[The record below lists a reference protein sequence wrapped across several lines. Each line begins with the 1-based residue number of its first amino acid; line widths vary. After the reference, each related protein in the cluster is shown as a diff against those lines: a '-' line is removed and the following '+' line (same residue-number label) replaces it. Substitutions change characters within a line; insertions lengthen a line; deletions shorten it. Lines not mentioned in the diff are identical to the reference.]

1 MDTNYYQSS
10 YTVLIITMVTFLL
23 IMFTLKIVTPNSLN
37 KSFGKQIFFTGPML
51 LIFVLLIM
59 EYLYFKQN
67 PYNTFLYS
75 LFNIL
80 KWSPDNFN
88 KLIIFVIVLVGLFTV
103 LMLLGLGDVFQTNP
117 PENNVQTIMNFII
130 IAIFVIIAGFTYKHY
145 ANKDEQTLDSM
156 SVPKEIRDAIK
167 FRNKYVIIFA
177 AFMFSM
183 FLLYILNPFDIM
195 SNYLTPIMFFTLFM
209 GMCFM
214 IIIVMYNYFLDLPIK
229 DNKIKDENLIVR
241 KLIEIKDKIGIA
253 HWLIKLSYILA
264 ALAAAGLVIYGF
276 LALTGVFKFDETS
289 PKSWISTI
297 LNFLILF
304 AVLGI
309 IFRFLNLG
317 VAINDILEKN
327 AYLRFLVNVIFY
339 IPCLVLY
346 VFYYIFNLLPKDASG
361 KGFKGFSFN
370 FKEFTTTPTKP
381 FEFMM
386 LGLSLL
392 LLGGYFTW
400 TKFAH
405 KYFRRQYLKQGG
417 QVLVNEPVPTDKLT
431 NVTSFQELSGRDI
444 FDYQYALSFWYYL
457 DAFPPSISA
466 SYNELV
472 SLLSYGG
479 NPAIKYSSTNNTLY
493 ITIKDDSETEDVANN
508 DIVTDNI
515 VTDNIVTDGTNQ
527 NITSEQANV
536 FKISKD
542 SIKENIEQVKLLTF
556 GKDLDSDGNQIIY
569 KHPNVQLQKWNHVL
583 LNYSG
588 GTLDVFY
595 NGKLVKTA
603 IKVVPYMRND
613 MLTVGTEN
621 GVSGNIANLTYFDKP
636 LDIKTIDTLYVE
648 LKDKN
653 DPSIPSM
660 N

>member
-1 MDTNYYQSS
+1 
-10 YTVLIITMVTFLL
+10 MVTFLL

-130 IAIFVIIAGFTYKHY
+130 IAIFVIVAGFTYKHY

-253 HWLIKLSYILA
+253 PILIKSIYILA
-264 ALAAAGLVIYGF
+264 ALVAAGLVIYGF

-431 NVTSFQELSGRDI
+431 NVTSFQELSGKDT

-457 DAFPPSISA
+457 DAFPPSTRA

-493 ITIKDDSETEDVANN
+493 ITIKDDSENLGANN
-508 DIVTDNI
+508 DGAN
-515 VTDNIVTDGTNQ
+515 NDGSKNDSSNNDGSKNDGSNNDGSNNDGANQ
-527 NITSEQANV
+527 NITSEQVKV
-536 FKISKD
+536 FKTSKN
-542 SIKENIEQVKLLTF
+542 SIKDNIEQVKLLTF

-603 IKVVPYMRND
+603 IEVVPYMRND
-613 MLTVGTEN
+613 MLTIGTEN

-648 LKDKN
+648 LKDKH